1 MLKFPELFDKH
12 ADAVWYIEIT
22 DKAEYWCLLF
32 FNFGSLV
39 PPDFSGYVD
48 VTKFLCDDQGM
59 GVYLYSQ
66 LLSGKSMNQMELAE
80 QCFGVTSGEMDAET
94 RKVSRLSPFSWRET
108 FIRICF

>member
-1 MLKFPELFDKH
+1 MIFHFSS
-12 ADAVWYIEIT
+12 
-22 DKAEYWCLLF
+22 F
-32 FNFGSLV
+32 F
-39 PPDFSGYVD
+39 PPDLSGYVD

-94 RKVSRLSPFSWRET
+94 RKVSR
-108 FIRICF
+108 